1 MTESTRGVSAPV
13 TEPAMRPHSTAKDA
27 DGTTITV
34 GPESHVRLHALTRR
48 PDGAEWIVGRRET
61 RTFVALPEAG
71 IRVVRLLECG
81 LSVGQAQE
89 QALAETGEELDV
101 AEFVRDL
108 IALGFVAE
116 AAGRPV
122 ATEPVRPPTLP
133 RLRPEHVRFLLH
145 PLLPLLPAALVAAAL
160 AALVRHPELAPTYR
174 DLLWSDR
181 GSVVILS
188 GAVVGWSILL
198 LHELAHLAVARA
210 ADVPGRIGFGTRLQ
224 FLVAQ
229 TDISGIELAP
239 RRHRLTAYLAGIAVN
254 LAVAA
259 SSFLLLLVT
268 APGSAPHR
276 LLAATVLWALL
287 PLTFQ
292 LMVFMRTDVYFV
304 LQDLTGCRDLY
315 GDGRAHA
322 RHLAGRLL
330 RRRTPDA
337 DPIRKLP
344 PAERRAVRVYSVGQ
358 VAGTALCLA
367 GLALYTLPADLRL
380 ILTAVTGL
388 RTARTGLDLADALL
402 TLGSLL
408 TFHALWFT
416 TRLRDRRRR
425 RRRR

>member
-1 MTESTRGVSAPV
+1 MG
-13 TEPAMRPHSTAKDA
+13 PASR
-27 DGTTITV
+27 
-34 GPESHVRLHALTRR
+34 VRLHDLARR

-61 RTFVALPEAG
+61 RTSVAVPETA
-71 IRVVRLLECG
+71 ITVIRLLERG
-81 LSVGQAQE
+81 LSVGPTQE
-89 QALAETGEELDV
+89 RVLAETGEELDV

-108 IALGFVAE
+108 IGLGFVAE
-116 AAGRPV
+116 AAGLPV
-122 ATEPVRPPTLP
+122 AAEPVRPPTMP
-133 RLRPEHVRFLLH
+133 RLRPEHMRFLLS
-145 PLLPLLPAALVAAAL
+145 PLLPLLPAALVVAAL
-160 AALVRHPELAPTYR
+160 VALVRHPELAPAYR
-174 DLLWSDR
+174 SLLWSDR
-181 GSVVILS
+181 GRVVILS
-188 GAVVGWSILL
+188 GAAVGWSILL

-210 ADVPGRIGFGTRLQ
+210 AGVPGRVGFGTRLQ

-239 RRHRLTAYLAGIAVN
+239 RRHRLTAYLAGVAVN

-259 SSFLLLLVT
+259 TAFLLLLVM

-304 LQDLTGCRDLY
+304 LQDLTGCRNLY

-322 RHLAGRLL
+322 RHMAGRLL
-330 RRRTPDA
+330 RRRTPDT
-337 DPIRKLP
+337 DPTRALP
-344 PAERRAVRVYSVGQ
+344 PAERRAVRVYSVIQ
-358 VAGTALCLA
+358 VVGTTICLA

-408 TFHALWFT
+408 TVHVLWFT
-416 TRLRDRRRR
+416 TRRRDRRRR
-425 RRRR
+425 RS

>member
-1 MTESTRGVSAPV
+1 MTESIRGVSARV
-13 TEPAMRPHSTAKDA
+13 TEPATRQQSTTKDA
-27 DGTTITV
+27 EGTTITV
-34 GPESHVRLHALTRR
+34 GPASRVRLHDLTWR

-61 RTFVALPEAG
+61 RTFVAVPEAG
-71 IRVVRLLECG
+71 IRVIRLLERG

-89 QALAETGEELDV
+89 RALAETGEELDV

-108 IALGFVAE
+108 IGLGFVAE
-116 AAGRPV
+116 AAGLPV

-133 RLRPEHVRFLLH
+133 RLRPEHVRFLLS

-160 AALVRHPELAPTYR
+160 IALVRHPELVPTYR
-174 DLLWSDR
+174 SLLWSDR

-188 GAVVGWSILL
+188 GALVGWSILL

-210 ADVPGRIGFGTRLQ
+210 AGVPGRIGFGTRLQ

-254 LAVAA
+254 LAVASTA
-259 SSFLLLLVT
+259 FLLLPVT

-330 RRRTPDA
+330 RRRAPDA
-337 DPIRKLP
+337 DPTRALP
-344 PAERRAVRVYSVGQ
+344 PAERRAVRVYSVIQ
-358 VAGTALCLA
+358 VVGTTLCLA

-380 ILTAVTGL
+380 ILTALAGL
-388 RTARTGLDLADALL
+388 GTARTGLDLADALL

-408 TFHALWFT
+408 TVHVLWFT
-416 TRLRDRRRR
+416 TRRRDRRRR
-425 RRRR
+425 RRS